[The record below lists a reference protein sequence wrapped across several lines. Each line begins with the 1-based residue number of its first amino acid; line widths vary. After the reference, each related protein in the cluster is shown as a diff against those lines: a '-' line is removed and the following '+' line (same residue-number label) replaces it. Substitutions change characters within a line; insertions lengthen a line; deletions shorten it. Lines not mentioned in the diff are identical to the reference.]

1 METGILFLLLA
12 LLALYLWCRANKSVA
27 DTLPVRENGGA
38 GGFGVISD
46 LDDDSGF
53 YIR

>member
-1 METGILFLLLA
+1 MDSVVLILLLII
-12 LLALYLWCRANKSVA
+12 LGIFLWWWWKPQLS
-27 DTLPVRENGGA
+27 PPREYGGA

-46 LDDDSGF
+46 LDEDSGF